1 MTVLQKVSWRNYI
14 SLLAAP
20 ALFCIIILFKLI
32 SPDAHIRNTIAVAAW
47 ILIWWVTEAVPIPV
61 TALLPL
67 VLFPITGV
75 LDLNATAVN
84 YANPTIFLYM
94 AGFIFALAMEKHKLH
109 IRIALHI
116 VRFIGTKSDRI
127 VLGFMVATAFISM
140 WVNNTATTLMMLPIA
155 TSVLAL
161 MEDEFLREGLESDFK
176 KFSKSVLLS
185 VAYCASIGGMATIIG
200 TPTNAVLITFFK
212 QFYKTDISFAG
223 WFLVGFPVS
232 VVLLIAAYFIIVKL
246 LFKVKTQTLT
256 GAQRMLDDK
265 INELGKTSFQE
276 YAVSAIFIVTA
287 LGWVLRT
294 PFIEWF
300 GFNFLNDTIIGLSGS
315 LLLFMI
321 PDSTSNT
328 GFLFDWESMR
338 KMSWG
343 ILFLIGGGL
352 ALAKALEN
360 SGIIKLVGL
369 AIASN
374 GISGTF
380 TVVVILT
387 GITLLLKQFIGNT
400 ALATIMLPMAF
411 GVANATGINPI
422 LLGAPVTLASSC
434 AYMLPMSTPPN
445 AIVFTTGDVTIK
457 DMMRSGFL
465 LVVVSFIVLL
475 SAYGLYNQMLFGSLK
490 VSGK

>member
-1 MTVLQKVSWRNYI
+1 MTSLTKASWKSYI
-14 SLLAAP
+14 SLIAGPL
-20 ALFCIIILFKLI
+20 LFGIIVLFKLV
-32 SPDAHIRNTIAVAAW
+32 SADAHIRNTVAVAGW

-67 VLFPITGV
+67 VLFPIMRV

-109 IRIALHI
+109 IRIALYI
-116 VRFIGTKSDRI
+116 VRFVGTKSNRI
-127 VLGFMVATAFISM
+127 VLGFMIATAFISM

-155 TSVLAL
+155 TSVLTL
-161 MEDEFLREGLESDFK
+161 MEDEFLSAGLESDYKNFA
-176 KFSKSVLLS
+176 KSVLLS

-212 QFYKTDISFAG
+212 QFYQIDISFAG

-232 VVLLIAAYFIIVKL
+232 VVMLIAAYFIIVKL
-246 LFKVKTQTLT
+246 LFKVKTQSLPGT
-256 GAQRMLDDK
+256 QNMLDAK
-265 INELGKTSFQE
+265 INELGKMSFQE
-276 YAVSAIFIVTA
+276 YAISTVFIITA

-300 GFNFLNDTIIGLSGS
+300 GLNFLNDTIIGLSGA

-321 PDSTSNT
+321 PDPASDTR
-328 GFLFDWESMR
+328 FLFDWGSM
-338 KMSWG
+338 KKLSWG

-360 SGIIKLVGL
+360 SGIIKLVGH
-369 AIASN
+369 AITAN

-380 TVVVILT
+380 ILVAILIVV
-387 GITLLLKQFIGNT
+387 TLLLKQFIGNT

-422 LLGAPVTLASSC
+422 LLGAPVTLACSC

-445 AIVFTTGDVTIK
+445 AIVFTTGNVSIK

-465 LVVVSFIVLL
+465 LVIVSFLVLL
-475 SAYGLYNQMLFGSLK
+475 AAYGLYSQMLYGSLK